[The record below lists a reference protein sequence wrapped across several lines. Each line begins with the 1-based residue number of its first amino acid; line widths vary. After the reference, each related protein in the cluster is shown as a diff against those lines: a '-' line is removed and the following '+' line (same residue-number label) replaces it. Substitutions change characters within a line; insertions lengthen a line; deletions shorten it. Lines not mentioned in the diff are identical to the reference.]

1 MFGMKY
7 KICAKEAISRWE
19 EALPLG
25 NGELGCLIWGSPANL
40 RFSLDRVDVW
50 DTTVPP
56 GTESGEFTYANLV
69 RLAREGNTE
78 EIRRIFDA
86 PYNAPV
92 PTKLPVGKL
101 ILHIPQYTGVVSEL
115 ALTDG
120 QAVMRLRG
128 ERNAGAKPEKPGVNA
143 GVEPEEPDVNA
154 GVKPEEPG
162 GSLGTAEVRSIV
174 HAAMGVGLIRVG
186 LPLSRLGVELAAPE
200 FGREEAASRTY
211 CPQERSIS
219 QGSLKQIVYK
229 EPVRR
234 RINRP
239 GGGYLEYFQQETE
252 GGFAY
257 GVVLGVKAGEEET
270 ELCWRIVTTA
280 DEAGHVDEA
289 GHMAGTEHAD
299 EARHVD
305 GMEPWEKALTL
316 VEQCLEL
323 GYDALLPSHQD
334 WWEAYWQESG
344 LSLPDREMERSWYI
358 SNYLLASCSR
368 RGCYPMPLQGVWT
381 ADTQEL
387 PPWKG
392 DYHNDLNTQMSYYH
406 YLKANHLE
414 QGVSFVDFLW
424 DRREAGREFA
434 CRFYHTGGLCL
445 PAVMTIDG
453 KALGGWPMYSLSPTN
468 QIWLCRAFD
477 DYYRYTGEASFLK
490 ERAYPYFQETAE
502 CIGGLLT
509 EGEDGLLYL
518 PVSSSPE
525 IHDDEAEAFL
535 IPNSNYDLA
544 LLQYLYRTLEEY
556 AGRLGAWEEQRKWAD
571 IRGRLPGFAVDGRGV
586 LMLDRQECLRESH
599 RHFSHAHAIHPLRL
613 IEYDSPENRRII
625 DAVIRDLEELGTR
638 MWVGFSFCW
647 MAELYAVAKRGSE
660 AAEMLRIFREYFCS
674 PNGFHLNG
682 DYKKKGYS
690 SFDYR
695 PFTLEANMCAADALQ
710 EMLLYS
716 KEGLME
722 PFPAIPGEWREVSF
736 QGLRAMGGCLV
747 SASLKEGRLAGLRME
762 SLVSQPVTICGWDPE
777 GRREEGCRREI
788 MLCKGENIIIP

>member
-1 MFGMKY
+1 MKY
-7 KICAKEAISRWE
+7 NIYAKEAIPRWE

-25 NGELGCLIWGSPANL
+25 NGEMGCLIWGSPADL

-56 GTESGEFTYANLV
+56 GTEDEEFTYANLV

-92 PTKLPVGKL
+92 PTKLPVGKV
-101 ILHIPQYTGVVSEL
+101 ILHIPQYPKIVSR
-115 ALTDG
+115 LTLGDG
-120 QAVMRLRG
+120 QAVMHLRREPADAGQPG
-128 ERNAGAKPEKPGVNA
+128 ESMEMGRPAGPGM
-143 GVEPEEPDVNA
+143 VEI
-154 GVKPEEPG
+154 
-162 GSLGTAEVRSIV
+162 RSIV
-174 HAAMGVGLIRVG
+174 HSTMGVGMIRVG
-186 LPLSRLGVELAAPE
+186 LPLSRFGVTLAAPE
-200 FGREEAASRTY
+200 FGREEAALREY
-211 CPQERSIS
+211 NPKERSIS
-219 QGSLKQIVYK
+219 QGSLKHIVYK
-229 EPVRR
+229 EPVHR
-234 RINRP
+234 RID
-239 GGGYLEYFQQETE
+239 GQGDSYLEYFRQET
-252 GGFAY
+252 GHGFAY
-257 GVVLGVKAGEEET
+257 GVVLGVKAGEETT
-270 ELCWRIVTTA
+270 EICWRIVTSA
-280 DEAGHVDEA
+280 DGKRQAAKRPMEEGPEEAA
-289 GHMAGTEHAD
+289 GRD
-299 EARHVD
+299 
-305 GMEPWEKALTL
+305 PWEEAMKL
-316 VEQCLEL
+316 VQNCLEL
-323 GYDALLPSHQD
+323 GYDGLLPSHVA

-344 LSLPDREMERSWYI
+344 VFLPDQEMERNWYI

-368 RGCYPMPLQGVWT
+368 KGCYPMPLQGVWT
-381 ADTQEL
+381 ADNQEL

-424 DRREAGREFA
+424 ERREAGREFA
-434 CRFYHTGGLCL
+434 RRFYNTEGLCL

-477 DYYRYTGEASFLK
+477 DYYRYTGEVNFLK

-502 CIGGLLT
+502 CIGGLLK
-509 EGEDGLLYL
+509 EEQDGFLYL

-535 IPNSNYDLA
+535 MPNSNYDLA
-544 LLQYLYRTLEEY
+544 LMQYLYQTLEEY
-556 AGRLGAWEEQRKWAD
+556 AKRLGYRQEQVQWAQ
-571 IRGRLPGFAVDGRGV
+571 IRGKLPELAVDGRGV
-586 LMLDRQECLRESH
+586 LMLDGHESLTESH

-647 MAELYAVAKRGSE
+647 MAELYAVAKRGGD
-660 AAEMLRIFREYFCS
+660 AAEMLRIFWGYFCS

-716 KEGLME
+716 KEGVVE
-722 PFPAIPGEWREVSF
+722 PFPAIPKEWQEVSF
-736 QGLRAMGGCLV
+736 QRLRAMGGLVV
-747 SASLKEGRLAGLRME
+747 SASLKEGTLARLVIEAPAAGSVAIR
-762 SLVSQPVTICGWDPE
+762 GW
-777 GRREEGCRREI
+777 GCRGQR
-788 MLCKGENIIIP
+788 GEETWEVRLSPGKNTLIGNSKENLL